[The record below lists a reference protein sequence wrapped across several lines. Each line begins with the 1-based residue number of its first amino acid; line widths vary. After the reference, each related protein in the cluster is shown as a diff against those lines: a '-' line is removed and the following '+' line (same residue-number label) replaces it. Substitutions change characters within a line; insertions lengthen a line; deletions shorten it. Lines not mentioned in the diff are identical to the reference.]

1 MTQHSVMSVE
11 VCWSQG
17 WQAGCQ
23 GFNNNNNN
31 NNKGSN
37 QAHDTLCIKL
47 KHKTLSAF
55 FTYSGIGFYNY

>member
-47 KHKTLSAF
+47 KHKTQFL
-55 FTYSGIGFYNY
+55 